1 MTGLVGD
8 RMQTED
14 TVKTQIGPDTD
25 TTSSGQLQQTP
36 LDPWP
41 ACATVDYKRIPVARN
56 QETVT
61 CIDSGQPCVNTK
73 YVTR

>member
-25 TTSSGQLQQTP
+25 TTSIGQLQQTP
-36 LDPWP
+36 LDPM
-41 ACATVDYKRIPVARN
+41 AGMC
-56 QETVT
+56 
-61 CIDSGQPCVNTK
+61 DS
-73 YVTR
+73 